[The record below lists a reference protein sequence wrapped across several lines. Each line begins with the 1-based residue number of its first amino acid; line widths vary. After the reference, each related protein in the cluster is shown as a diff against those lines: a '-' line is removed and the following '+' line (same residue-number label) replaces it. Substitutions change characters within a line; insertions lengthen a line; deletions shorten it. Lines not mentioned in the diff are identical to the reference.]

1 MRLLQSK
8 IVFRYGCRYSC
19 GRNKRQSKTFRFR
32 SRNKQ
37 FFLTLWSWFHKA
49 HWFYLVFSA
58 FPNFLTKFNC
68 NGSLWITQYNNLCE
82 YTAIVVFA
90 SCLNFPNFVLS
101 SVSPQGCF
109 IKIFKAISI
118 YKIFSWTF
126 LQIIFTKLLHA
137 IQVTSDW
144 EVELILESKC
154 LAIFESGTLFPLFFF
169 FFSFFRQLG
178 GS

>member
-1 MRLLQSK
+1 MRKQRNFMFQQSLDFSLNRNKMMLLQSK
-8 IVFRYGCRYSC
+8 IVVGYGCRYSC

-37 FFLTLWSWFHKA
+37 FLTFHKTGSFD
-49 HWFYLVFSA
+49 HGFIKLTDFILVFSA

-101 SVSPQGCF
+101 FPVSPQGCF
-109 IKIFKAISI
+109 
-118 YKIFSWTF
+118 
-126 LQIIFTKLLHA
+126 KLK
-137 IQVTSDW
+137 S
-144 EVELILESKC
+144 SKQFH
-154 LAIFESGTLFPLFFF
+154 L
-169 FFSFFRQLG
+169 
-178 GS
+178 